1 MRYVCIEQHRD
12 EFPVVLMCRV
22 LEVTRSAFY
31 AWRTREPS
39 ARARKDQRL
48 RIEVRVIHRET
59 KGRYGS
65 PRIHSELQSRGERV
79 SRKRVAR
86 LMRLEGLRGK
96 KKRRFRVTT
105 NSDHTYPVAPN
116 VLDRKF
122 AVEDIPGRDRVWV
135 ADITYVPT
143 REGWLYLAVV
153 LDLASRLVVGWSMGE
168 TLESKLA
175 IDALDSALKRRK
187 PPPGL
192 LHHSDRGVQYA
203 SNEYRELLEE
213 QKAVV
218 SMSRKGNCWDNAVAE
233 SFFATVEI
241 ELIEDADWQTRS
253 EARSAIF
260 QFMEVWYN
268 RYRRHSS
275 LGYLTPAEFDKR
287 LWEATRASL
296 PIAA

>member
-1 MRYVCIEQHRD
+1 MRYGCIERHRG
-12 EFPVVLMCRV
+12 EFPVALMCRV
-22 LEVTRSAFY
+22 LEVTRSGFY
-31 AWRTREPS
+31 AWRKREPS
-39 ARARKDQRL
+39 ERARQDQRL
-48 RIEVRVIHRET
+48 RVEMRAIHRST
-59 KGRYGS
+59 RGRYGS
-65 PRIHSELQSRGERV
+65 PRVHAELRARGERV

-96 KKRRFRVTT
+96 KRRRFRTTT
-105 NSDHTYPVAPN
+105 NSEHTYPIAQN

-122 AVEDIPGRDRVWV
+122 AIEEIGGPDQVWA

-143 REGWLYLAVV
+143 REGWLYLAIV

-168 TLESKLA
+168 TLESSLA
-175 IDALDSALKRRK
+175 TDALEMALQRRR
-187 PPPGL
+187 PVAGL

-203 SNEYRELLEE
+203 SNEYRALLEG
-213 QKAVV
+213 QAIVA

-241 ELIEDADWQTRS
+241 ELIEDADWQTRA
-253 EARSAIF
+253 EARGAIF
-260 QFMEVWYN
+260 EFLEVWYN
-268 RYRRHSS
+268 RQRRHSS

-296 PIAA
+296 PKAA